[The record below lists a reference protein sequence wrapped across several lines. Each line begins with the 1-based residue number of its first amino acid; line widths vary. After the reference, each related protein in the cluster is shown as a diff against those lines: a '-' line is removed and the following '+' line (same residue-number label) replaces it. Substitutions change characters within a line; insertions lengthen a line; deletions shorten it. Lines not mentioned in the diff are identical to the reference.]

1 MSMPTTV
8 ATTEVAE
15 PGPEATPAHLRRLL
29 AGLDGMIAQAEALK
43 ARWAAT
49 GDERHMAYVA
59 LADERLATLR
69 TSRAAVL
76 ADRGRH
82 GAVTPDGPVLP
93 IVDDLPP

>member
-1 MSMPTTV
+1 MSMTTTI

-15 PGPEATPAHLRRLL
+15 PGPGPMPPHLRRVL

-69 TSRAAVL
+69 TSRAALL

-82 GAVTPDGPVLP
+82 GAGTPGGPVLP

>member
-1 MSMPTTV
+1 MTTTT
-8 ATTEVAE
+8 ATTQAPEAE
-15 PGPEATPAHLRRLL
+15 PMPPHLRRVL
-29 AGLDGMIAQAEALK
+29 AGLDGMIAQTEASK
-43 ARWAAT
+43 ARWTAA